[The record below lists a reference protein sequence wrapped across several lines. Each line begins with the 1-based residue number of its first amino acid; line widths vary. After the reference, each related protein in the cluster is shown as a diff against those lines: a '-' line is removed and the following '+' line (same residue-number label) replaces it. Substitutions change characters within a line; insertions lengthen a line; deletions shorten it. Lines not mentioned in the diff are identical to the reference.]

1 MNKKTLSERDIC
13 TKFITP
19 AIEKSGWNKLTQL
32 LEEVSFTDGKIYVR
46 GRLTARGIRK
56 RADYILYYKPNI
68 PIAIVEAKDNKHSV
82 RAGIQQALDYAKILD
97 IPCVFSSNG
106 DGFIFHDRTATDGNV
121 ETELDIDSFP
131 TPEELWQKYK
141 KYKGIETPEAEKVVA
156 QDYYFDGSGRSPRY
170 YQQIAVNRTVEAIA
184 KGQDRILLVMATG
197 TGKTYTAFQIIHRLW
212 KSGAKKRILF
222 LADRNALIDQT
233 RRGDFKHFKDK
244 MTVVKHRMID
254 KSYEV
259 YLALYQGLS
268 GADEEANAYKQF
280 SPEFFDL
287 IVIDECH
294 RGSAKEDSAWREIL
308 RYFNKATHIGLTAT
322 PKETKEVSNIE
333 YFGDPI
339 YTYSLKQGID
349 DGFLAPYRVVRV
361 NLNVDTEGWR
371 PEQGKTDKE
380 GNEVEDRI
388 YNRKDFDRNLVIEE
402 RTQTVARKLTEFLK
416 GYDRFAKT
424 IVFCTDIDHAE
435 RMRSAL
441 SNLNADLVAKYHKY
455 IMQITGDND
464 EGKREL
470 DNFINPEESYPV
482 IATTSELMTTGVD
495 AQTCKVIVLDA
506 EIKSMTKFKQIVG
519 RGTRINEEFGKMY
532 FTILDFRNVTDL
544 FADKDFDGDPIRVKP
559 VSEDTDLSGIVDEEE
574 NIDTPIIDEESGEE
588 IEIEP
593 EIRYPEPQTP
603 TDKVR
608 EPREKVYVNGV
619 DVSVLISREMYFD
632 NNGKP
637 ITTSL
642 KDHTK
647 DLIKGQ
653 YASLD
658 DFLNRWNNTDK
669 KEIIIKELEDQG
681 ILVEALRDAVNR
693 DLPAKSPGK
702 WYVYVIE
709 CEDGSLYKGMT
720 TDLRNRWRQHKNGEG
735 AEWTKKHQPIE
746 LIHFESFNSESEAV
760 KREQY
765 LKSGRG
771 RIWLQNQKAL
781 DNLNGRQAGVDL
793 FDLICHVAFEQ
804 PPLTRKERANNVK
817 KRDYFTKYGDQ
828 ARKVLESLL
837 DKYADEGV
845 TNIESMDILKV
856 KPLTDYGSAIEIV
869 NGIFG
874 GKKKYMEAV
883 KELEQELYKTGA

>member
-1 MNKKTLSERDIC
+1 MNKKSLSERDIC

-19 AIEKSGWNKLTQL
+19 AIEKAGWDKNTQL
-32 LEEVSFTDGKIYVR
+32 LEEVSFTAGKIYVR
-46 GRLTARGIRK
+46 GKLTARGTRK

-68 PIAIVEAKDNKHSV
+68 PIAIIEAKDNKHSA
-82 RAGIQQALDYAKILD
+82 RAGMQQALDYAQILD

-106 DGFIFHDRTATDGNV
+106 DGFVFHDRTATDGNI
-121 ETELDIDSFP
+121 ETEFDNDNFP
-131 TPEELWQKYK
+131 YPEVLWQKYK
-141 KYKGIETPEAEKVVA
+141 KYKGIETSEAEKVIT

-184 KGQDRILLVMATG
+184 KGRDRILLVMATG

-244 MTVVKHRMID
+244 MTVVKNRMID

-268 GADEEANAYKQF
+268 GADEQANAYKQF

-308 RYFNKATHIGLTAT
+308 HYFNKATHIGLTAT
-322 PKETKEVSNIE
+322 PKETKKVSNIE

-371 PEQGKTDKE
+371 PELGKTDKE

-402 RTQTVARKLTEFLK
+402 RTKTVARKLTEFLK

-441 SNLNADLVAKYHKY
+441 SNMNADLVSKNHKY

-470 DNFINPEESYPV
+470 DNFINPEETYPV

-532 FTILDFRNVTDL
+532 FTVLDFRNVTNL

-559 VSEDTDLSGIVDEEE
+559 VTEDTDLSGIVNEEE
-574 NIDTPIIDEESGEE
+574 NVDTPIIDEESGEE
-588 IEIEP
+588 IEIDP
-593 EIRYPEPQTP
+593 EIRQPESKTP
-603 TDKVR
+603 ISKNDET
-608 EPREKVYVNGV
+608 REKVYVNGV

-632 NNGKP
+632 NHGKP

-642 KDHTK
+642 KEHTK
-647 DLIKGQ
+647 ELIKGQ
-653 YASLD
+653 YASLN
-658 DFLNRWNNTDK
+658 DFLTRWNSSTK
-669 KEIIIKELEDQG
+669 KEVIIKELEDQG
-681 ILVEALRDAVNR
+681 VLVEALRDAVNR
-693 DLPAKSPGK
+693 
-702 WYVYVIE
+702 E
-709 CEDGSLYKGMT
+709 
-720 TDLRNRWRQHKNGEG
+720 
-735 AEWTKKHQPIE
+735 
-746 LIHFESFNSESEAV
+746 
-760 KREQY
+760 
-765 LKSGRG
+765 
-771 RIWLQNQKAL
+771 
-781 DNLNGRQAGVDL
+781 VDL

-845 TNIESMDILKV
+845 INIESMDILKV
-856 KPLTDYGSAIEIV
+856 KPLTDYGSPLEIIGQFGSKAKYLEAI
-869 NGIFG
+869 
-874 GKKKYMEAV
+874 
-883 KELEQELYKTGA
+883 KELEYELYQSKA